1 MRLDGWRSWDHRHL
15 RRRVV
20 NTVSS
25 YLLAIVS
32 PRVIQRG
39 SVMALAVVTVCL
51 LQTMAT
57 DRLAAWVQDRSVSS
71 VGRPA
76 QSLGRPIS
84 RRLSGP
90 TPISPA
96 AYAARATPAPTVETE
111 DKTFLSATNP
121 IQRVPFAARR
131 TPTSDAA
138 APPLVSTAIA
148 DTTPASGT
156 NGSAVAAFAATL
168 VGDPYAWGGTSP
180 AGFDCSGLVWYVFER
195 EGKPL
200 PRDLPGQLASG
211 IPVARSDL
219 QPGDLVFFV
228 NTYQPGL
235 SHGGIYL
242 GDGRFVS
249 AIDEATGVAVSN
261 LASSYWVSHYLA
273 AARPR

>member
-1 MRLDGWRSWDHRHL
+1 M
-15 RRRVV
+15 
-20 NTVSS
+20 
-25 YLLAIVS
+25 
-32 PRVIQRG
+32 
-39 SVMALAVVTVCL
+39 
-51 LQTMAT
+51 
-57 DRLAAWVQDRSVSS
+57 SS

-76 QSLGRPIS
+76 QSLGRPTS
-84 RRLSGP
+84 RTLSVP

-111 DKTFLSATNP
+111 DKTFLSTTNP
-121 IQRVPFAARR
+121 IERVPFAARR
-131 TPTSDAA
+131 NPTSDAA

-148 DTTPASGT
+148 DTTAASGT

-180 AGFDCSGLVWYVFER
+180 AGFDCSGLVWYVFQR

-200 PRDLPGQLASG
+200 PRDLPGQLARG
-211 IPVARSDL
+211 VPVARSDL

-249 AIDEATGVAVSN
+249 AIDEATGVAMSN
-261 LASSYWVSHYLA
+261 LASPYWVSRYLA
-273 AARPR
+273 ATRPR